1 MANSVRTGKTCDIY
15 YGSLL
20 SCESDFCLI
29 SKENIMA
36 EHTKIARRTLFAGL
50 GLAAV
55 AGIAAK
61 LTPKSPPIE
70 AAVAPDKEPDSY
82 RLTEHIKKYY
92 RSTTI

>member
-1 MANSVRTGKTCDIY
+1 
-15 YGSLL
+15 
-20 SCESDFCLI
+20 
-29 SKENIMA
+29 MA

-61 LTPKSPPIE
+61 LTSKSSPPDT
-70 AAVAPDKEPDSY
+70 AAAPDKEPDGDSY

>member
-1 MANSVRTGKTCDIY
+1 
-15 YGSLL
+15 LL

-36 EHTKIARRTLFAGL
+36 EHTRIARRTLFAGL

-55 AGIAAK
+55 AAGVTTLAAK
-61 LTPKSPPIE
+61 LTPKSPPTDT
-70 AAVAPDKEPDSY
+70 AAAPDKEPDGDSY

>member
-1 MANSVRTGKTCDIY
+1 
-15 YGSLL
+15 
-20 SCESDFCLI
+20 
-29 SKENIMA
+29 MA
-36 EHTKIARRTLFAGL
+36 EYSRISRRSLFAGI

-61 LTPKSPPIE
+61 FSAKSP
-70 AAVAPDKEPDSY
+70 APDLLDKADDPAKDPEGDSY